1 MHNIEIPATTLLE
14 LQIST
19 KHFRDITS
27 LQLLREQ
34 KKYLAL
40 YTHKVYKI
48 LRVLPRELHSKI
60 SHFKFEFGWLTFFA
74 ASANHSARYTRPHYG
89 LLVLSPPIYRNFSWS
104 RWTKMNLDLAVLQPS
119 SLSFSSVSCDY
130 FFFRL
135 LYCIEKHITWNVF
148 NAKSEGASWF
158 SYIVKRLL
166 DEYITPLPRPLVVCA
181 KKSLPYFPAIEKKWI
196 TDILGQKSHWFTD
209 SIQIVSDDCVR
220 FRVVT
225 FYIRRTGSIAELLYF
240 RLLLINALLVF
251 FFFDATNL

>member
-1 MHNIEIPATTLLE
+1 M
-14 LQIST
+14 
-19 KHFRDITS
+19 
-27 LQLLREQ
+27 
-34 KKYLAL
+34 
-40 YTHKVYKI
+40 

-74 ASANHSARYTRPHYG
+74 ASANHSARYTRPQNNYG
-89 LLVLSPPIYRNFSWS
+89 LLVLSPPIFRNFSWS
-104 RWTKMNLDLAVLQPS
+104 RWTTMNLDLAVLQPS

-148 NAKSEGASWF
+148 NAKTEGASWF

-181 KKSLPYFPAIEKKWI
+181 KKSLPFFPAIEKKWI

-209 SIQIVSDDCVR
+209 SIQIVSDDWVR

-225 FYIRRTGSIAELLYF
+225 FYIRRTGSIAELPNF
-240 RLLLINALLVF
+240 RFAPNKCFVF
-251 FFFDATNL
+251 LFFFDATNF